1 MVKYINIP
9 EEFDTLDNMIRSF
22 IFVMVI
28 KVSVINIMITRVM
41 VT

>member
-9 EEFDTLDNMIRSF
+9 EEFDTLDNMIRSS
-22 IFVMVI
+22 ILVMII